1 MRINFEDRSVTYNQF
16 LDDVARKVAHMVWK
30 SIKKDMEKEPEMVT
44 TEEAAKILG
53 ISPGRMR
60 RIKDRFPH
68 LKAGDSTR
76 GRLLFKR
83 DALLNEYAR

>member
-53 ISPGRMR
+53 ISANHLR

-68 LKAGDSTR
+68 VKAGENVQ
-76 GRLLFKR
+76 GKLLFKR
-83 DALLNEYAR
+83 DSLLESYVR